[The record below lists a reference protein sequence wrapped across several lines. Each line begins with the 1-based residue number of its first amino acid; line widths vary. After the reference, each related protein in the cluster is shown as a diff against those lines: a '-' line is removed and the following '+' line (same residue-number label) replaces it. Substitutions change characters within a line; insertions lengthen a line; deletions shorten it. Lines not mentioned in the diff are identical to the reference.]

1 MKCSKFSTGAYVEKL
16 GVREKALCNKGF
28 NNVNVDK
35 QFNWNRPAF
44 RSGDRAN
51 VNNNVEMPKN
61 KRTGDGNRNMV
72 RNNFISP
79 PIRGREEL
87 DFEKLQAQ
95 DISEGG
101 IKVQLGDKTI
111 EQLFKIQVPDPT
123 DIEWLDEYNRRIDD
137 GETPDDLV
145 AMPPF
150 GRPQRQVSQTKN
162 FAQQGESVNNQVEIL
177 TAAVLQGHTETKEQ
191 MAEITASVA
200 RILGSNNNLQQLS
213 RSNMGSLQEIIRRM
227 NVPKNYRSAGFLHQL
242 FDLAQYR
249 NEQGLVNLYLLSNVP
264 ADRTLNNPLVKYD
277 AQGVVLS
284 RTPITGVVNALQAV
298 PARNVVGH
306 FLNLGDRSIIPRST
320 AIRLVQSG
328 VDNGQLGGR
337 DPPPGG
343 WV

>member
-123 DIEWLDEYNRRIDD
+123 DIEWLDEYNRRIDG
-137 GETPDDLV
+137 GETPDNLV
-145 AMPPF
+145 QMPPF

-306 FLNLGDRSIIPRST
+306 FLNLGDRSIITRST
-320 AIRLVQSG
+320 AIRLVQRG

>member
-1 MKCSKFSTGAYVEKL
+1 MDIQLSIKHLIEFNSIDLIFIIKTICGVVYKTKMKCSKFSTGAYVEKL

-61 KRTGDGNRNMV
+61 KRSGDGNRNMV

-123 DIEWLDEYNRRIDD
+123 DIEWINEYNRRIAAN
-137 GETPDDLV
+137 ETPDDL
-145 AMPPF
+145 AQMPPF

-162 FAQQGESVNNQVEIL
+162 FAQQGMQLNERVDMLS
-177 TAAVLQGHTETKEQ
+177 AAVLQGRTESKEDMGRV
-191 MAEITASVA
+191 MASIAN
-200 RILGSNNNLQQLS
+200 ILGSVRDVEQLTS
-213 RSNMGSLQEIIRRM
+213 ANFSSLRR
-227 NVPKNYRSAGFLHQL
+227 VIA
-242 FDLAQYR
+242 
-249 NEQGLVNLYLLSNVP
+249 
-264 ADRTLNNPLVKYD
+264 
-277 AQGVVLS
+277 
-284 RTPITGVVNALQAV
+284 
-298 PARNVVGH
+298 
-306 FLNLGDRSIIPRST
+306 SINI
-320 AIRLVQSG
+320 
-328 VDNGQLGGR
+328 
-337 DPPPGG
+337 
-343 WV
+343 